1 MGKLSKTGR
10 VSKRLT
16 SQFQRDVFAAALKSF
31 EQLDNPLRL
40 NNFATGLR
48 ELSRILLSDLAPN
61 ESIKACGWY
70 QREFNKDGTPT
81 ITRAQ
86 RVKYA
91 VQAGLLDDFVQG
103 TLLVDVEETITEFT
117 QLIKRFNEHTHI
129 TESTFGT
136 RKTAAKEL
144 ANQSLEFFI
153 SLFETIDECRQ
164 QVLTE
169 LESHVR
175 DAVTEELM
183 STSVDALDEIATHH
197 TVHGAEI
204 EDLHIKLMDSDTL
217 VFKAKGFV
225 DCELQYGS
233 DGDFSR
239 GDGVRVDDSYPL
251 TCELVA
257 NISTPLKLEV
267 QQLRVDNSSFYE

>member
-1 MGKLSKTGR
+1 MGGT
-10 VSKRLT
+10 
-16 SQFQRDVFAAALKSF
+16 A
-31 EQLDNPLRL
+31 EPHLR
-40 NNFATGLR
+40 
-48 ELSRILLSDLAPN
+48 S
-61 ESIKACGWY
+61 
-70 QREFNKDGTPT
+70 
-81 ITRAQ
+81 
-86 RVKYA
+86 
-91 VQAGLLDDFVQG
+91 
-103 TLLVDVEETITEFT
+103 ITEFT
-117 QLIKRFNEHTHI
+117 QLIKRLNEHTHI

-144 ANQSLEFFI
+144 AKQSLEFFI

-169 LESHVR
+169 LESHAS

-183 STSVDALDEIATHH
+183 ATSVDALDEIATHH

-204 EDLHIKLMDSDTL
+204 EDLHIKVMDSDTL

-257 NISTPLKLEV
+257 DIATPLKLEV
-267 QQLRVDNSSFYE
+267 QKLHVDNSSFYE